1 MKRRSFLKGLV
12 GGAVAAPATAQQAIN
27 AAAAELSLKGAVL
40 PGGAS
45 GATIGGALPVHSST
59 QWAKDG
65 LKGLLNRS
73 KADHER
79 EKRRMYIETLDPNV
93 ASLRSVA
100 LHRKINMTRDA
111 MYERSLHSEKDY
123 LQAVIDGLTS

>member
-12 GGAVAAPATAQQAIN
+12 GGAVAAPATAQHAIN
-27 AAAAELSLKGAVL
+27 AAAADLSLKGGL
-40 PGGAS
+40 LSS
-45 GATIGGALPVHSST
+45 GAADIGGAIGDTSSR
-59 QWAKDG
+59 QWEKDR
-65 LKGLLNRS
+65 LKGLLKRS

-111 MYERSLHSEKDY
+111 MYARSLHNEKDY
-123 LQAVIDGLTS
+123 LQAVIDGLIS